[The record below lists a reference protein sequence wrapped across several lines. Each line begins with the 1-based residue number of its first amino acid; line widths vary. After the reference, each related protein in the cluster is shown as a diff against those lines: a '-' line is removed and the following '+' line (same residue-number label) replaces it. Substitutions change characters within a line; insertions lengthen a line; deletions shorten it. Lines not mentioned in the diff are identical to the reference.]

1 MVAWS
6 VCFSSFS
13 NADVSTKPISYEI
26 EAAAGFLDFDYTEYS
41 SKAPNGVLDTE
52 KGRLTTGSVLG
63 RYQSTA
69 SKIPWLMQVRYEGAT
84 GDTNYDGYLQQGTLL
99 SPFNAKTGNEFDE
112 IDVRF
117 GLPFHHRHVGKLMP
131 FMETGWHE
139 WRRRLVSYEEVY
151 QHQVVRLGLS
161 GDWRASSHWQTNAE
175 ISLGKLRN
183 SQVIINSLGVVLP
196 LQDKQ
201 QWRASV
207 GLLYHVNPQWVLGA
221 GWQFERFEYG
231 RSSVIRGVFEPDSR
245 SEIFRS
251 SLLMSYTF

>member
-1 MVAWS
+1 M
-6 VCFSSFS
+6 
-13 NADVSTKPISYEI
+13 
-26 EAAAGFLDFDYTEYS
+26 
-41 SKAPNGVLDTE
+41 
-52 KGRLTTGSVLG
+52 
-63 RYQSTA
+63 
-69 SKIPWLMQVRYEGAT
+69 
-84 GDTNYDGYLQQGTLL
+84 
-99 SPFNAKTGNEFDE
+99 
-112 IDVRF
+112 RF

-151 QHQVVRLGLS
+151 QNQVVRLGLS

-183 SQVIINSLGVVLP
+183 SQVTINSLGVVLP
-196 LQDKQ
+196 LQDK
-201 QWRASV
+201 
-207 GLLYHVNPQWVLGA
+207 LGA